1 MIESVALTTAQK
13 IIMGEQSETNM
24 NEKYNEI
31 EWEEGI
37 QMFLSFIINLLFFF
51 LFFLVSK

>member
-13 IIMGEQSETNM
+13 IIMGQQSETNM